1 MFDSPYHP
9 TNFLREADLPAPSAL
24 RKQIKPLIE
33 RLISNPDP
41 KQEIRWAC
49 FGPDG
54 EEALLTDLLQAIE
67 TLLACQRD
75 AQRIPELEQTIARQE
90 QQIGQHEDQLFNERI
105 GREMAEGRKDSLYK
119 SLFEMEERLE
129 KMQAEIAMCRK
140 HPILLQ
146 PKFDPTLT
154 SAQTDWMEQWRAAH
168 GFKTQA
174 TLLTLLG
181 DTGIG
186 RQPRIR
192 WEMAQLLGYKDP
204 STSNITKAIK
214 ACEKRGL
221 IEIRKATEGLN
232 GRPPHLIYLTDLGQA
247 AYVMLTN
254 KKPRSSE
261 LNTLSSHMT
270 DGHMLLNLEVEQF
283 LAQDGYE
290 ILAHGHRHYLD
301 GVRQAVP
308 DITARKD
315 DQISY
320 IEVERNGRKSER
332 AEKWINLC
340 ELTSG
345 QIYVFCQSWP
355 LAQEITNEAEA
366 ILDQHNLKYQLNV
379 TCLEDCR
386 RHNKIIWLPLAESR

>member
-1 MFDSPYHP
+1 MFEPPYHP

-41 KQEIRWAC
+41 KQEIRWAR

-54 EEALLTDLLQAIE
+54 EEALLSDLLQAVE

-90 QQIGQHEDQLFNERI
+90 QQIGQFDEQLFNERM
-105 GREMAEGRKDSLYK
+105 GREMAENIKSNLYNN
-119 SLFEMEERLE
+119 LFELEERLE

-140 HPILLQ
+140 HPIILQ
-146 PKFDPTLT
+146 PEFDPSIAT
-154 SAQTDWMEQWRAAH
+154 SQTDWMEQWRAAH

-174 TLLTLLG
+174 TLITLLG

-192 WEMAQLLGYKDP
+192 WEMAQRLGYKDP

-221 IEIRKATEGLN
+221 IEIRKAKEGLN
-232 GRPPHLIYLTDLGQA
+232 GRPPHLMYLTDLGQA

-261 LNTLSSHMT
+261 LNTLASHMT

-283 LAQDGYE
+283 LTQDGYE

-308 DITARKD
+308 DITVRKD
-315 DQISY
+315 GQVSY
-320 IEVERNGRKSER
+320 IEVERSGRKSER

-340 ELTSG
+340 ELTGG
-345 QIYVFCQSWP
+345 QIYVFCQSWR

-366 ILDQHNLKYQLNV
+366 ILDEHNLKYQLNV